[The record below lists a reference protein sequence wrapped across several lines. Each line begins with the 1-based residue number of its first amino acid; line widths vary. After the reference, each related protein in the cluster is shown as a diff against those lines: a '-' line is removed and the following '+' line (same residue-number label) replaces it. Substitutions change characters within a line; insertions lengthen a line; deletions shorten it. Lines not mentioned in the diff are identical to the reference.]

1 MTIECQ
7 HADSDLNERG
17 NRWCRDC
24 RKEMTPDGTVVF
36 EEEGAE
42 EQPYREGGGESPSYR
57 ASMRDAG
64 RGHLLR

>member
-42 EQPYREGGGESPSYR
+42 ETSAY
-57 ASMRDAG
+57 RDAM
-64 RGHLLR
+64 RGAGMGGMLR